1 MPQDIITEN
10 DIHFAEEILL
20 KHGKTFNPERVNFI
34 KDLTTLDLQ
43 AVPGSGKT
51 TALLAKLLILE
62 KKLPFPDGSGILI
75 ISHTNTAI
83 NEIKD
88 KLFKYCPK
96 LFSYPNHIGTI
107 QSFVDDFLAFPYYKV
122 KYNKKPIRID
132 NEIYFENIDR
142 MLDKIWLHTYDLGE
156 DVNSK
161 IGYIKNANPNLFY
174 NCRFSFS
181 TDGKAILTDG
191 NTTEKLNIK
200 KPKGNTRE
208 ENYFDYT
215 DAEKHSLYKW
225 FLKFKLE
232 IIEKGILHFDDAYFL
247 ANTYLKRIPQIKEIL
262 QKRFSY
268 VFVDEM
274 QDMDIYQYDIIE
286 KIFYDGGNSVSVV
299 QRIGDKN
306 QSIYNSVKEENIWQD
321 RQNIL
326 RIAGSMRLSSPIA
339 DIVKNFALH
348 TEDDFNIVGLNEC
361 TIKPH
366 ILLYEDSSIT
376 QVIAKFA
383 EIIKECKE
391 NNQFINLHYP
401 FKVICWNTE
410 WKNQTDAQNT
420 SKARLIDY
428 YSTFTK
434 DNNKSKIDFNS
445 LKCYLLYYDKKR
457 KTLEPIRKNIL
468 NFFLKILRMENIS
481 YTDGSIYTKR
491 KMINFIKSKNTDFAE
506 YNLFSLNLYNWCI
519 DLLKEKLSDVLISIK
534 EYLPQFFALFSNNN
548 ISQNTLNFIN
558 FDAELVEVEE
568 DLEDTPNSNIYKLD
582 DIKIEITSVHAVKG
596 QTHCATLYLESFF
609 ERGYGNYESERL
621 RNQFLENQTVSQTL
635 ESLTNSK
642 DKIIQSSKMVYVG
655 FSRPTD
661 LLCVAIHKN
670 RFNER
675 LSNIDR
681 NKWEIIEI

>member
-1 MPQDIITEN
+1 MPQDIITDN
-10 DIHFAEEILL
+10 DINFAEKILL
-20 KHGKTFNPERVNFI
+20 KQGKTFNPERVNFI
-34 KDLTTLDLQ
+34 KELTTLDLQ

-62 KKLPFPDGSGILI
+62 KKLPFPDGSGILV

-132 NEIYFENIDR
+132 NEIYFENINR
-142 MLDKIWLHTYDLGE
+142 MLDKIWLHNYDLGA

-174 NCRFSFS
+174 NCRFNFS

-208 ENYFDYT
+208 ENYIDYT
-215 DAEKHSLYKW
+215 DVEKHSLYKW

-247 ANTYLKRIPQIKEIL
+247 ANSYLNRIPQIKEVL

-274 QDMDIYQYDIIE
+274 QDMDTYQYDIIE
-286 KIFYDGGNSVSVV
+286 KVFYNDGNSGSII

-306 QSIYNSVKEENIWQD
+306 QSIYNSVKEGNIWQD

-326 RIAGSMRLSSPIA
+326 RIGGSMRLSSPIA
-339 DIVKNFALH
+339 EIVKNFALH
-348 TEDDFNIVGLNEC
+348 TEDDFDIIGLNEC

-366 ILLYEDSSIT
+366 ILLFEDSSIT
-376 QVIAKFA
+376 NVITKFA

-391 NNQFINLHYP
+391 SNQFINLHYP
-401 FKVICWNTE
+401 FKAICWNTE
-410 WKNQTDAQNT
+410 WKNQNDAQNI
-420 SKARLIDY
+420 SKARLTDY
-428 YSTFTK
+428 HNTFTK
-434 DNNKSKIDFNS
+434 ENNKSKIDFKS
-445 LKCYLLYYDKKR
+445 LKSYLLHYDKKR

-481 YTDGSIYTKR
+481 YIDGSIYTKR
-491 KMINFIKSKNTDFAE
+491 KMIDFIKSKNVDLAD
-506 YNLFSLNLYNWCI
+506 YNLLNLNLYNWCI
-519 DLLKEKLSDVLISIK
+519 DLLKEKLGDVLISIK
-534 EYLPQFFALFSNNN
+534 EYLPQFFALFSNSN

-558 FDAELVEVEE
+558 LDTEVFEMEE
-568 DLEDTPNSNIYKLD
+568 DLENIPNPNIYKLD
-582 DIKIEITSVHAVKG
+582 DIEIEITSVHAVKG

-635 ESLTNSK
+635 ESLNNSK
-642 DKIIQSSKMVYVG
+642 DKIIQSSKMAYVG